1 MVFGS
6 SGSPNCSPTMPRFSW
21 MRPARSTG
29 QAAGLPK
36 DALIEIEL
44 VAAL

>member
-1 MVFGS
+1 
-6 SGSPNCSPTMPRFSW
+6 